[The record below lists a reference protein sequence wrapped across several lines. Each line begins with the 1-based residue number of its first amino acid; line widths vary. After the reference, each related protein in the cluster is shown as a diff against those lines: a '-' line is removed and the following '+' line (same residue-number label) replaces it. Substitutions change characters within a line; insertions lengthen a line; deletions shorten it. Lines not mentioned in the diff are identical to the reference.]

1 MAGDAKEALKA
12 QAAKR
17 VAISFRALRAATWDH
32 RKLGN
37 FAATRPLPRMKLFL
51 ISGFALATVMAC
63 VGWGRIV
70 EKAIGRAGSDPQLPR
85 LSTGIAGCLG
95 LAAFLCGAGAFVAIN
110 QYRPVFAWLWIL
122 VGCMLA
128 IWTIARSKGAWN
140 TTPTPR
146 GLWIATVGALG
157 AISVYE
163 VGNSLGT
170 LRWNPCDD
178 FVAYVPL
185 LHRLTQTGG
194 MIEPFSLRRITGL
207 GGATISDSLFT
218 ATFGLNAA
226 YVGDFAV
233 GALLVGLL
241 VLIPSSNW
249 PRFLLGPVLII
260 SFALWE
266 NLRAN
271 LTPAYIVVALTTAA
285 VLVVID
291 IQRSRAN
298 LLLDRRALALLGLL
312 CAGLLTLRTPDAVP
326 VALFVLVLV
335 VRAGATY
342 RVRFR
347 AALFFPLVTGL
358 LALPWMIALWRSSG
372 RLCIHRSPAIS
383 ISHGQGCEFLAG
395 ISCPARLTFWD
406 RVVSSVLSGES

>member
-1 MAGDAKEALKA
+1 
-12 QAAKR
+12 
-17 VAISFRALRAATWDH
+17 
-32 RKLGN
+32 
-37 FAATRPLPRMKLFL
+37 MKLFL

-70 EKAIGRAGSDPQLPR
+70 EKAIGGVGSDPQLPR

-249 PRFLLGPVLII
+249 PRFLLGAVLII

-298 LLLDRRALALLGLL
+298 SAHRRRWPCRAPLRRLAD
-312 CAGLLTLRTPDAVP
+312 AENSHAVP

-372 RLCIHRSPAIS
+372 TPLYPPIAGNFNIS
-383 ISHGQGCEFLAG
+383 WPGLRVSGGDLFCRG
-395 ISCPARLTFWD
+395 LTFWD
-406 RVVSSVLSGES
+406 RVVSSGRSGES